1 MDITVSCTLDHPL
14 NLQPIEVYSH
24 QCPRSPTLLALGVC
38 VLWRFLAL
46 NTKDLYGEA
55 IRFAF
60 SEFVEQHVTRI
71 KNLIHLFP
79 EDETVKDKE
88 TGKVSNFWT
97 GHKKFPH
104 VPQFD
109 GDSLGGDL
117 VIDYLYAQSQLWAF
131 AFDVPADQQPK
142 NRQQFVEKA
151 KSLKLALPEW
161 KEPVGLKIKVD
172 EDEVFY
178 AAHFSVDCGS
188 RNVSGTVIDAPFLK
202 VFLV

>member
-1 MDITVSCTLDHPL
+1 MDITVSCTLDYPL

-97 GHKKFPH
+97 AF
-104 VPQFD
+104 VPEFVVVDRARKLSEWTCFD
-109 GDSLGGDL
+109 GAGAVS
-117 VIDYLYAQSQLWAF
+117 V
-131 AFDVPADQQPK
+131 
-142 NRQQFVEKA
+142 
-151 KSLKLALPEW
+151 
-161 KEPVGLKIKVD
+161 
-172 EDEVFY
+172 
-178 AAHFSVDCGS
+178 AA
-188 RNVSGTVIDAPFLK
+188 P
-202 VFLV
+202 